1 MPATVLIVD
10 DESTLLSFLERI
22 LRDEGYETLAAATLA
37 QAQQQLDTRQVD
49 IMLLDLA
56 LPDGNGL
63 SLLER
68 VTRQR
73 ADLPVIV
80 LTAHGAVDSAVQ
92 AMKLGAFDYLTKPFD
107 APELLV
113 NLKKAAES
121 VALHRELE
129 HLRQLGH
136 AAAETWIVGETPAVR
151 LLAEQI
157 DRVAPTPVSILITG
171 ESGTGKEVL
180 ARTIHARSPR
190 ANKAFIAINC
200 AAIPDQLLESE
211 LFGYEPGAFTGAK
224 RQKKGLIELAD
235 GGTLFLDEIG
245 SMKLE
250 MQAKLLRVLENK
262 TLMRVGGTSE
272 VRVNIRLMAATNRDL
287 AAAVQAGEFREDLFY
302 RLSVVQFHLPPLRER
317 TADLP
322 LFVATFVEHAAREM
336 GKPITAVHPRA
347 MAAIK
352 TYRWPGNIRELRN
365 AIERAVLFCDGT
377 EIRLAHLPA
386 EVAQAEAQQAG
397 EEGATGS
404 GQIPLREALAEYEM
418 QLIERAL
425 ASSGGDENLAASLL
439 GLDPTELRKRRYS
452 LENSKPAADAKA
464 AVTPGKPAPRL

>member
-1 MPATVLIVD
+1 MSATVLIVD
-10 DESTLLSFLERI
+10 DEATLVSFLERI
-22 LRDEGYETLAAATLA
+22 LADEGYETLAATTLA
-37 QAQQQLDTRQVD
+37 QAEQQLDTRHVD

-56 LPDGNGL
+56 LPDGDGL

-73 ADLPVIV
+73 TDLPVIV
-80 LTAHGAVDSAVQ
+80 LTAFGAVHSAVQ

-107 APELLV
+107 TSELLV
-113 NLKKAAES
+113 NLSKAAES
-121 VALHRELE
+121 VALRRELE
-129 HLRQLGH
+129 QLRQKGRSGSD
-136 AAAETWIVGETPAVR
+136 AWIVGETPAMR
-151 LLAEQI
+151 RLAEQLE
-157 DRVAPTPVSILITG
+157 RVAPTPLSVLITG

-190 ANKAFIAINC
+190 AGKAFMAINC

-250 MQAKLLRVLENK
+250 MQAKLLRVLETK

-287 AAAVQAGEFREDLFY
+287 AAAVRAGAFREDLYY

-317 TADLP
+317 VADLP
-322 LFVATFVEHAAREM
+322 LFVATFLEQASREM
-336 GKPITAVHPRA
+336 GKRITSVHPRA
-347 MAAIK
+347 MAALK
-352 TYRWPGNIRELRN
+352 AYPWPGNIRELRN
-365 AIERAVLFCDGT
+365 VLERAVLFCDGP
-377 EIRLAHLPA
+377 EIQLSHLPS
-386 EVAQAEAQQAG
+386 EVAQAEAINQ
-397 EEGATGS
+397 
-404 GQIPLREALAEYEM
+404 
-418 QLIERAL
+418 
-425 ASSGGDENLAASLL
+425 
-439 GLDPTELRKRRYS
+439 
-452 LENSKPAADAKA
+452 
-464 AVTPGKPAPRL
+464 